1 MAEDGSFRKKNKHDG
16 VDYQLTFDE
25 LAAMFLIHRA
35 TDVFFEQ
42 KFA

>member
-1 MAEDGSFRKKNKHDG
+1 MAEDGSLRTEDKLDG

>member
-1 MAEDGSFRKKNKHDG
+1 MAEDGSFCTEDKLDG

-25 LAAMFLIHRA
+25 PAAMFLIHRA